1 MTDQEPAEGRQAYAA
16 MRTPVTALVAL
27 LLACAASGA
36 AAARPYAPGMA
47 CRAVQELIGAR
58 GAAVIS
64 TSPST
69 YDRFVSGGR
78 YCEPTEDTEAA
89 WIPTSDKRDCFIGYT
104 CKEHQRDE
112 NW

>member
-1 MTDQEPAEGRQAYAA
+1 MMDQEPAEGRQVYAA
-16 MRTPVTALVAL
+16 MRTPVTALAAL
-27 LLACAASGA
+27 LLASMATGA

-47 CRAVQELIGAR
+47 CRAVQELIRAR
-58 GAAVIS
+58 GAVVIS
-64 TSPST
+64 TGPST

-89 WIPTSDKRDCFIGYT
+89 WISTADERNCFIGYT
-104 CKEHQRDE
+104 CKEHQRDD